1 MQTSGTSHPNDLLG
15 RLAAQVSNNAKEL
28 QARRSFSSAPLH
40 VSDQQAAAAY
50 AYSGSIGN
58 FAVSRLDSLCAYN
71 LLSLS
76 EKMPVRELKTYAGK
90 AYTAADEL
98 GAEGVPLLDFFHKN
112 NRSFD
117 FRI

>member
-1 MQTSGTSHPNDLLG
+1 MQTSSTSHQNDLLG

-50 AYSGSIGN
+50 AYPGSLGN
-58 FAVSRLDSLCAYN
+58 FAVSRLDSHCAYN
-71 LLSLS
+71 LQSFS
-76 EKMPVRELKTYAGK
+76 EKTSTRELKSYAGK
-90 AYTAADEL
+90 AYTAADGL
-98 GAEGVPLLDFFHKN
+98 GAEVSPMLDFFHKN